1 MSAEKTTPAEEA
13 KQPEPPKADTK
24 PEVEEP
30 KAPEPPKEEAKKEE
44 PKAPE
49 PPKEE
54 AKKKVDYAKMTRSQI
69 MSVSH
74 RNPLHKR
81 LQGA

>member
-24 PEVEEP
+24 PEV
-30 KAPEPPKEEAKKEE
+30 EE